1 MSVNDEL
8 CTNREWTF
16 SEYDYK
22 KDAEEEEEDKEE
34 AEPRARD
41 GQRWTRGVA
50 LLQAQERTL
59 GAKGVRTCPRST
71 TRARSTLRQNMP
83 STIPHFRQSACDL
96 RPSIQ
101 LRSSLPTA
109 ASRKRATPSA
119 NIRTRHRSGH
129 LAGHCVFA
137 VGH

>member
-34 AEPRARD
+34 AEPRVRD

-50 LLQAQERTL
+50 LLQARERTL
-59 GAKGVRTCPRST
+59 GAKAYVLVRVPQLAPAAPFARTRPAPFPTSGSRPATCVLS
-71 TRARSTLRQNMP
+71 M
-83 STIPHFRQSACDL
+83 
-96 RPSIQ
+96 Q
-101 LRSSLPTA
+101 LRSSLPTT

-119 NIRTRHRSGH
+119 NIRTRHRSGY

-137 VGH
+137 VGR